1 MQSNLIVALV
11 SLCFA
16 APTVQH
22 SKKAKSL
29 VSGIKAPLPSKIKLS
44 EIPTVSSV
52 RSRTEKEGMSAGNK
66 SATSSWVVGP
76 GVAEGDLAM
85 TYNCAGRVDTRTGR
99 AGFDRQLIDWCKAN
113 NRNLGVD
120 ITFPIVQGRIYAV
133 DCEATRA
140 LWTMTAIGEGT
151 SRSRNTANPSITFV
165 ADMTARQMV
174 QLSFDADHY
183 AVGRCQVVEM
193 R

>member
-29 VSGIKAPLPSKIKLS
+29 VSGVKAPLPSKIKLS

-85 TYNCAGRVDTRTGR
+85 RYTCSNWVSMRRGR
-99 AGFDRQLIDWCKAN
+99 AGFDRRHADWCRAE
-113 NRNLGVD
+113 NRNVGVE

-140 LWTMTAIGEGT
+140 LWTMTALGEGT

-165 ADMTARQMV
+165 ADMTARQTV
-174 QLSFDADHY
+174 QLDFDADNFTI
-183 AVGRCQVVEM
+183 GRCQVVEM